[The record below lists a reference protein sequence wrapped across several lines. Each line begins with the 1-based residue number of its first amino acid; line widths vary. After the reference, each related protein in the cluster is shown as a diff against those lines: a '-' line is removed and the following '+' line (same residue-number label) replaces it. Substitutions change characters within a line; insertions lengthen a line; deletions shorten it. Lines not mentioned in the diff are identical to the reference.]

1 MLVDKQTLR
10 DLGIFKA
17 EEDSTALFD
26 FVDKTITAGGSY
38 CLRQKF
44 LDPPDSLI
52 DLKKQQETVRL
63 LSGINETSELR
74 LPFNTHQMKSL
85 EEYVSSNINVIE
97 NENLLPCILFC
108 LSDIEAYRYV
118 RNSLFEVIRF
128 IYSFDDFLNISE
140 NGIEMPR
147 LLQLIKVEIAELKN
161 DIDSVEAINLKN
173 KNRLIFYRVLRAD
186 RIFRTRLKSKF
197 QNIINS
203 YSEIDALIAM
213 AKTTSENN
221 FHFPEIVEKEI
232 IFHVDGL
239 FHPLL
244 KNPVPYD
251 FTMDS
256 QFNFVFLTGPNMAGK
271 TTFLKAAG
279 TAIYLAHLGMGI
291 PAQSA
296 RINYFDRLLT
306 SLNITD
312 SIATGFSF
320 FYSEVK
326 RVKQLADALNKGER
340 IFALFDE
347 LFRGTNVKDA
357 FDASVL
363 IISGLVNWNRSMF
376 ILSSH
381 LWELWD
387 EISIYSNIRELC
399 FESKVKDGVPVFT
412 YHILRGVSDMRLG
425 MTIITNEKIMDL
437 LNNKENVKN

>member
-1 MLVDKQTLR
+1 MR

-44 LDPPDSLI
+44 LNPPDSLI

-244 KNPVPYD
+244 KNPVPY
-251 FTMDS
+251 
-256 QFNFVFLTGPNMAGK
+256 
-271 TTFLKAAG
+271 
-279 TAIYLAHLGMGI
+279 
-291 PAQSA
+291 
-296 RINYFDRLLT
+296 
-306 SLNITD
+306 
-312 SIATGFSF
+312 
-320 FYSEVK
+320 
-326 RVKQLADALNKGER
+326 
-340 IFALFDE
+340 
-347 LFRGTNVKDA
+347 
-357 FDASVL
+357 
-363 IISGLVNWNRSMF
+363 
-376 ILSSH
+376 H

-412 YHILRGVSDMRLG
+412 YHILQGVSDMRLG